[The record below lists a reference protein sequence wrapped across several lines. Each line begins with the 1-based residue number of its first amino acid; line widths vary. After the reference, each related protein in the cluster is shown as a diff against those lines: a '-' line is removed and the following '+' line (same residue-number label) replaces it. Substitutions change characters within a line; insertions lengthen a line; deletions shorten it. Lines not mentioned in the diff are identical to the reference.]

1 MGFEGPGNE
10 SNETENE
17 SFGWLFAEFER
28 KNVSI
33 VLLGDKSDRVAD
45 ELIENMVGGPGKS

>member
-1 MGFEGPGNE
+1 MRAMKQKT
-10 SNETENE
+10 SH
-17 SFGWLFAEFER
+17 LDDFAEFER